1 MNNLENKLN
10 KAIEGWN
17 YLWNLLGKEAKRD
30 KIKAEILAVLYR
42 YQVELDAT
50 KYKLENI
57 ENKIKKSV
65 LSDED
70 KEIID
75 AALSMHISNFQAIA
89 LTIENLLKN

>member
-1 MNNLENKLN
+1 LNNLENKLN

>member
-1 MNNLENKLN
+1 MSNLENKLN

>member
-17 YLWNLLGKEAKRD
+17 YLWNLLEKEAKRD
-30 KIKAEILAVLYR
+30 KVKAGILAVFYR

-57 ENKIKKSV
+57 ENKIKKLE

-75 AALSMHISNFQAIA
+75 DALSMHISNFQAIA
-89 LTIENLLKN
+89 LTVENMLRD